1 MNKEQEID
9 ILRAAA
15 SQLGTDS
22 YCGPWLN
29 RIIPRVEMDIRS
41 DLIPDP
47 MSLSEFTDAAIAAAK
62 AEAEQILWAARAEAR
77 KTVAEAEQILADAQ
91 ASRDRIA
98 FAAAEAKRTIDAV
111 VTTFTTRLR

>member
-1 MNKEQEID
+1 MDKAQEIE

-41 DLIPDP
+41 DLTPDP
-47 MSLSEFTDAAIAAAK
+47 MSLSEFTDAVIAAAK
-62 AEAEQILWAARAEAR
+62 AEAEQILRDAR
-77 KTVAEAEQILADAQ
+77 KDAQKMLAEAERTLADAQ

-98 FAAAEAKRTIDAV
+98 IAAAEAKRTIDAV
-111 VTTFTTRLR
+111 VANQYRLR